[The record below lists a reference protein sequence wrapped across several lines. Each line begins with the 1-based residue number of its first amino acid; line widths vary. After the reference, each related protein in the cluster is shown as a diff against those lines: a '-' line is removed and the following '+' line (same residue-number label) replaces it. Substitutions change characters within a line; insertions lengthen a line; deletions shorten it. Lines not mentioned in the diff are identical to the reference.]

1 MAETALLPAA
11 PASTEIASSLRMIF
25 RRFAPYI
32 RSSKLVYS
40 AALATTAIYTLL
52 GLLEMYTIMI
62 GISYIVV
69 GNLPA
74 IGATCLQLIAIALAL
89 SLVRLINTAAT
100 VRINQRMTVAIRR
113 DLLSRLHRLSLATN
127 SDQISGAWMSK
138 VLFEADRFRD
148 FLTGR
153 LLALLHS
160 VIWFIAVAIFLLT
173 LSPKVAF
180 PTLAALPLMAYIAVR
195 RVRNMSGEWQRQRDE
210 WDKVVGWLTQRL
222 DGMPDIRAFGR
233 ESAVIAE
240 FDALSENYRQIHTGL
255 ALRRVSLLVYLDFCV
270 YIALGLLIFF
280 GGLEIEHTGTFGN
293 PLFFRFAA
301 GLMPMN
307 WGLLGANTMMA
318 AMGMAS
324 GAALTAGTLAAFVLF
339 TKRMLNPIRDISHQ
353 LGEIT
358 DLKVSTKRMLD
369 ILDLDVESAAGVDV
383 TDVAGAIE
391 FDDVTFSY
399 TPGTPVLHDITLE
412 VRPGE
417 HLAVVG
423 PTGAGKS
430 SLVHLLVRY
439 YEPDSGA
446 IRLDGRELSAIA
458 PGSVRAN
465 VIVVAQEAQLF
476 AGTVMENIR
485 FARPEASDDQVINAA
500 KAVGADDVIAAL
512 PKSYDTQVGD
522 RGNKLSVG
530 ERQLVALAR
539 AMLAD
544 RRIVVLDE
552 AVSSVDPVRQR
563 AVLAATRKLLAGRT
577 AIVVAHWLDLVR
589 EADRVVVLED
599 GRIVENDTPDNLLTR
614 PSRFAELWST
624 QNRPAAAAGRDTSDG

>member
-233 ESAVIAE
+233 ESAVIAQ

-383 TDVAGAIE
+383 TDVAGDIE

>member
-233 ESAVIAE
+233 ESAVIAQ

>member
-1 MAETALLPAA
+1 MADTAVLGTA
-11 PASTEIASSLRMIF
+11 PASAEIASSLRLIF
-25 RRFAPYI
+25 KRFAPYL
-32 RSSKLVYS
+32 RTSKLVYT
-40 AALATTAIYTLL
+40 AALTTTAIYTLL

-69 GNLPA
+69 GNIVA
-74 IGATCLQLIAIALAL
+74 IGATCLQLIAIAASL
-89 SLVRLINTAAT
+89 SVVRLINTAAT

-113 DLLSRLHRLSLATN
+113 DLLNRLHRLSLADN
-127 SDQISGAWMSK
+127 SEQINGAWMSK

-153 LLALLHS
+153 LLAVLHS
-160 VIWFIAVAIFLLT
+160 VIWFVAVAAFLLAI
-173 LSPKVAF
+173 SPRVAL
-180 PTLAALPLMAYIAVR
+180 PTLATLPLMAYIAVR
-195 RVRNMSGEWQRQRDE
+195 RVRNMSGEWRRQRE
-210 WDKVVGWLTQRL
+210 AWDGVVGWLTQRL
-222 DGMPDIRAFGR
+222 EGMPDIRAFGR
-233 ESAVIAE
+233 ESAVLAE
-240 FDALSENYRQIHTGL
+240 FDELAEKYRKVHTGL

-280 GGLEIEHTGTFGN
+280 GGLEIEHSGTFGN

-301 GLMPMN
+301 GMMPMN
-307 WGLLGANTMMA
+307 WGLLGTNTMMS

-369 ILDLDVESAAGVDV
+369 ILDLEPESAD
-383 TDVAGAIE
+383 GAELDHITGHIE

-439 YEPDSGA
+439 YEPDSGT
-446 IRLDGRELSAIA
+446 IKLDGLDLATIA
-458 PGSVRAN
+458 SSSVRAN

-476 AGTVMENIR
+476 AGSVMENIR
-485 FARPEASDDQVINAA
+485 FARPEATDEEVTGAA
-500 KAVGADDVIAAL
+500 KTVGADDVIAAL
-512 PKSYDTQVGD
+512 PKGYDTSVGD
-522 RGNKLSVG
+522 RGSRLSVG

-589 EADRVVVLED
+589 EADRVIVLED
-599 GRIVENDTPDNLLTR
+599 GRIVENDTPANLLGR
-614 PSRFAELWST
+614 SSRFADLWTT
-624 QNRPAAAAGRDTSDG
+624 QNRPSASAGRSTSDG

>member
-485 FARPEASDDQVINAA
+485 FARPEASDDQVMNAA

>member
-1 MAETALLPAA
+1 MADTALLGTA
-11 PASTEIASSLRMIF
+11 PASAEIASSLRLIF
-25 RRFAPYI
+25 KRFAPYL
-32 RSSKLVYS
+32 RSNKLVYT
-40 AALATTAIYTLL
+40 AALTTTAIYTLL
-52 GLLEMYTIMI
+52 GLFEMYTIMI
-62 GISYIVV
+62 GISYVVV
-69 GNLPA
+69 GNIVA
-74 IGATCLQLIAIALAL
+74 IGATCLQLIAIALSL
-89 SLVRLINTAAT
+89 SVVRLINTAAT

-127 SDQISGAWMSK
+127 SEQINGAWMSK

-148 FLTGR
+148 FLTSR
-153 LLALLHS
+153 LLAVLHS
-160 VIWFIAVAIFLLT
+160 VVWFVAVSVFLLT
-173 LSPKVAF
+173 LSPTVAL
-180 PTLAALPLMAYIAVR
+180 PTLATLPLMAYIAIR
-195 RVRNMSGEWQRQRDE
+195 RVRDMSGEWRRQRE
-210 WDKVVGWLTQRL
+210 AWDGVVGWLTQRL

-233 ESAVIAE
+233 EAAVLAE
-240 FDALSENYRQIHTGL
+240 FDQLSEEYRKVHTGL

-280 GGLEIEHTGTFGN
+280 GGLQIEHSGSFGN
-293 PLFFRFAA
+293 ALFFRFAA

-369 ILDLDVESAAGVDV
+369 ILDLAPESADGVRIEQV
-383 TDVAGAIE
+383 TGHIE
-391 FDDVTFSY
+391 FEDVTFSY
-399 TPGTPVLHDITLE
+399 TPGTPVLHDISLE

-417 HLAVVG
+417 HLAIVG
-423 PTGAGKS
+423 RTGAGKS

-439 YEPDSGA
+439 YEPDSGT
-446 IRLDGRELSAIA
+446 IRLDDLDLSTIA
-458 PGSVRAN
+458 SSSVRAN

-476 AGTVMENIR
+476 AGSVMENIR
-485 FARPEASDDQVINAA
+485 FARTEATDDEVVEAA
-500 KAVGADDVIAAL
+500 RAVGADDVIAGL
-512 PKSYDTQVGD
+512 PKGYDTSVGD
-522 RGNKLSVG
+522 RGRRLSVG

-577 AIVVAHWLDLVR
+577 AIIVAHWLDLVR
-589 EADRVVVLED
+589 EADRVIVLEA
-599 GRIVENDTPDNLLTR
+599 GRIVENDTPANLLA
-614 PSRFAELWST
+614 SSGRFADLWTT
-624 QNRPAAAAGRDTSDG
+624 QNRPSASARRSTGNG